1 MKKTTALLTL
11 ILVISL
17 APVMWAARPEAGGAL
32 VASGPAI
39 AAPQEAAAGQQAPKQ
54 PGWKSRD
61 EYDAFNAMANE
72 KDLNKRISLAE
83 AFIQKFSNS
92 DFKANAYVAI
102 MQTYA
107 QMNNTDKAVE
117 SAKKALEADADN
129 LDALVYLGYVFPFVF
144 KADDPDA
151 TAKLSRGES
160 DARHGLEVV
169 QKLQKPQ
176 GVSDEQF
183 NQQVKARRAIFNN
196 ALGFVAL
203 QRKDFPGA
211 IAPLKAAAED
221 NPTDIYT
228 FYRLGV
234 AYEYSSPPDFD
245 SAIWNLARAV
255 ALLKAAKA
263 PDPVGI
269 EKFYG
274 QVYVGRHGSN
284 VGQNDV
290 VTEAASSVN
299 PPPGFK
305 VAPPEKHAATGNPNI
320 DAFYQIE
327 DALRVG
333 GDQAQ
338 KTWDGL
344 KGQPLGLNGFVDSV
358 EKGTDA
364 GSYVVRVALDQSKA
378 GTGVYNIELKDSQ
391 PGVESLSK
399 GDPVRFQGTISAYTV
414 TPSFA
419 LTLDKGKINEDDL
432 AAAAT
437 KAKSKPKPK
446 APARKP
452 PVRRRPAAKKT
463 PTDNQGGGR

>member
-17 APVMWAARPEAGGAL
+17 APVMLAARPEAGGAP
-32 VASGPAI
+32 VASGPAVS
-39 AAPQEAAAGQQAPKQ
+39 APQEAAGGQQAPKQ

-61 EYDAFNAMANE
+61 EYEAFNAMANE

-92 DFKANAYVAI
+92 DFKATAYVAI
-102 MQTYA
+102 MQSYQQLGDSA
-107 QMNNTDKAVE
+107 HAIDAARKAVE
-117 SAKKALEADADN
+117 ADPDNVGALN
-129 LDALVYLGYVFPFVF
+129 YLSFAFPFVF
-144 KADDPDA
+144 KPTDADA
-151 TAKLSRGES
+151 AAQLSRAES
-160 DARHGLEVV
+160 GAKHGLEVL
-169 QKLQKPQ
+169 QKLQKPA
-176 GVSDEQF
+176 GMTDEQF
-183 NQQVKARRAIFNN
+183 NQQVKALRGNFNSTI
-196 ALGFVAL
+196 GFAAL
-203 QRKDFPGA
+203 QRKDYASA
-211 IAPLKAAAED
+211 ITSLRTAAED
-221 NPTDIYT
+221 GPSEPYT
-228 FYRLGV
+228 FYRLGL
-234 AYEYSSPPDFD
+234 AFLYSSPPDFD
-245 SAIWNLARAV
+245 DAIWNLARSV
-255 ALLKAAKA
+255 ALAKAAKT
-263 PDPVGI
+263 PDEAQI

-284 VGQNDV
+284 AGQNDV
-290 VTEAASSVN
+290 VTQAASSVS

-344 KGQPLGLNGFVDSV
+344 KGQPLGLNGFVDGV

-364 GSYVVRVALDQSKA
+364 GSYLVRVALDQSKA

-419 LTLDKGKINEDDL
+419 LTLDNGKINDDDL
-432 AAAAT
+432 AAAAA